1 MVELFCI
8 LIAVLIKSCKIVY
21 VRLYAYIHI
30 HAQMKKLTSCYE
42 LKFLLY

>member
-21 VRLYAYIHI
+21 VHLYACIHT
-30 HAQMKKLTSCYE
+30 HAQM
-42 LKFLLY
+42 